1 MFQLKENKWQLE
13 LHLKGPFKKKINKSY
28 TQLSETSAQFCALW
42 LTDFLPPASQDASDG
57 NNPSVNCKS
66 GHVKTPTMLSPQK
79 CQRNTELA

>member
-13 LHLKGPFKKKINKSY
+13 LHLKGPFKKKKISY
-28 TQLSETSAQFCALW
+28 TQLSETSAQTSSL
-42 LTDFLPPASQDASDG
+42 PASQDASDG

>member
-13 LHLKGPFKKKINKSY
+13 LHLKGPFKKKKISY

-42 LTDFLPPASQDASDG
+42 QTSSLPASQDASDG